1 MENASTTLETAE
13 KAMGLMDRMYDD
25 FVNKLLPTVQE
36 GLVIT
41 KDYFIDL
48 FGRYVKFLIATDI
61 LMLIAASLTL
71 YTSWRMSKKFIAKW
85 KETNEANKG
94 KQYYEKDTDSMV
106 VYGMVIAFSM
116 MVGVVSTGVIFE
128 QLVDISKAVFIPEVR
143 VYEEVSTYIDN
154 HNRASTNQ

>member
-1 MENASTTLETAE
+1 MENASSTLQIAE
-13 KAMGLMDRMYDD
+13 KATGLMDRMYDD

-71 YTSWRMSKKFIAKW
+71 YTAWRMSKKFIAKW
-85 KETNEANKG
+85 KAVNEANKG
-94 KQYYEKDTDSMV
+94 KAYYEKDTDS
-106 VYGMVIAFSM
+106 
-116 MVGVVSTGVIFE
+116 
-128 QLVDISKAVFIPEVR
+128 LAVFIPEVR
-143 VYEEVSTYIDN
+143 VYEEVTDYIEARN
-154 HNRASTNQ
+154 YQSSNTQ